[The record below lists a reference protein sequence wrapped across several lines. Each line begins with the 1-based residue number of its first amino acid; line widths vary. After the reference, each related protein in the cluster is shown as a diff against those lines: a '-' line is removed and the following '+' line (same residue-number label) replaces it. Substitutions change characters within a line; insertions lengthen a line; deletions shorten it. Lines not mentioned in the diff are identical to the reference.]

1 MRILGRITLV
11 LILFLLSS
19 GLLIPAEKAMACDC
33 MIPANAREA
42 KEKASAAF
50 TGTVRKIEKFKDDR
64 KETYNAV
71 TLAVD
76 ESWKGVNQAEVV
88 VYTSWSSCQ
97 FDFEEGKRYLLYPY
111 EHDGRYEVYNCGRSG
126 EIRSE
131 NISAA
136 ADLKALGAGTKF
148 EALPEP
154 EKDKN
159 EGTGKR
165 IAWIGIPAAILL
177 LAVIFGLWQ
186 WRSRKKRFIE

>member
-1 MRILGRITLV
+1 MRILGRVTLV
-11 LILFLLSS
+11 LILFLMSF
-19 GLLIPAEKAMACDC
+19 GLLIPAEKAMACSC
-33 MIPANAREA
+33 RIPETAREA

-64 KETYNAV
+64 KEMYNAV
-71 TLAVD
+71 TLAVG
-76 ESWKGVNQAEVV
+76 ESWKGVNEPEVV

-111 EHDGRYEVYNCGRSG
+111 EYKGRYEVYNCGRSG

-136 ADLKALGAGTKF
+136 ADLKELGAGTKF
-148 EALPEP
+148 EAPPEP
-154 EKDKN
+154 EKEKS

-177 LAVIFGLWQ
+177 LAAGFGLWQ
-186 WRSRKKRFIE
+186 RRSRKKRFIQ